1 MEIRSGAGGDEA
13 ALFAAEIYR
22 MYVHY
27 AESRRWKIETM
38 ELEEIGIEMEKVD
51 NEDEQLYFNTDGK
64 KPAALKEELDQNKAT
79 FDKFKEQV
87 DAFADFVIAQANSS
101 QEN

>member
-1 MEIRSGAGGDEA
+1 MNQNMDTLYIETSEA
-13 ALFAAEIYR
+13 IAAAEFMKTTAQNIL
-22 MYVHY
+22 
-27 AESRRWKIETM
+27 SK
-38 ELEEIGIEMEKVD
+38 LEEIGIEMEKVD

-87 DAFADFVIAQANSS
+87 DAFADFVIVQANSS